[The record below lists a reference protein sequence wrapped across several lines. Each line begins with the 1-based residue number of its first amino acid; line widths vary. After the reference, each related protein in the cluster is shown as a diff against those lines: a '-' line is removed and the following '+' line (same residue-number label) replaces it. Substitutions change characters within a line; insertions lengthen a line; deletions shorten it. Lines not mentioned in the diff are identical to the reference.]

1 MMGLAVVLSI
11 CSTVDAFVALA
22 YAGTFTD
29 GALVAFLVL
38 GPMIDI
44 KSLLLMLTVFRPGV
58 VSLVAVLVTEAVF
71 LLGLGLNYWAT

>member
-1 MMGLAVVLSI
+1 MMALAAILSV

-29 GALVAFLVL
+29 GSLVAFLVF

-44 KSLLLMLTVFRPGV
+44 KSLLLMLTVFSARTII
-58 VSLVAVLVTEAVF
+58 LVASLVTEAV
-71 LLGLGLNYWAT
+71 LLIGIGLNYWIG